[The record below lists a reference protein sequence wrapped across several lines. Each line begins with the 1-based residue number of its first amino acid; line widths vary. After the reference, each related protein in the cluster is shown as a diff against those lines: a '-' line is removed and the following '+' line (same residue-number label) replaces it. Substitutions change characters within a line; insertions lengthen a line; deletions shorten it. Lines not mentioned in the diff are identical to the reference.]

1 MARAVGTPPPG
12 HNNDDDHDNYNDSDS
27 DDDLLH
33 APDVVPDLL
42 QELLLVTLLAGV
54 LHIAQEH
61 PGLVNLD
68 IKAGKKV
75 QT

>member
-42 QELLLVTLLAGV
+42 QELLLVTLLA
-54 LHIAQEH
+54 
-61 PGLVNLD
+61 
-68 IKAGKKV
+68 
-75 QT
+75 